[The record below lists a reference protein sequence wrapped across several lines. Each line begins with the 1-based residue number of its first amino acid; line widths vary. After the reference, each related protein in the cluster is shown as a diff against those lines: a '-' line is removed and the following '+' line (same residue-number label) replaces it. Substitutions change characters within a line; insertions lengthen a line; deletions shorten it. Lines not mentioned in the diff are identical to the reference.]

1 MSAKL
6 ILADKN
12 VVQTYFELAS
22 LNLDKK
28 WWFFSMIN
36 STENHKRNQ
45 CSQLVLEMVTESEN
59 RQNRADNI
67 LLEKTWEVIFWSIS
81 LHFTFVSSFF
91 PYQTHHSMYIF
102 WSPNMF
108 LNISTLIFIT
118 QKFCNNCFVIA
129 LMNLFPIINHNTIS
143 LQNWNTVILV
153 IWYLDYY
160 YRVQDYNTTNIHLKS
175 IFKTMELFLQFF

>member
-1 MSAKL
+1 MKFYSIGLLEHNFITGWCAIYCSFYEFSENLLNKISIFTVFLAKSKIFPNIAPSFL
-6 ILADKN
+6 LN
-12 VVQTYFELAS
+12 SLVQTYFELAS

-67 LLEKTWEVIFWSIS
+67 LLEKTWGVIFWSIS

-91 PYQTHHSMYIF
+91 PYQTHHSTMYIF

-108 LNISTLIFIT
+108 LN
-118 QKFCNNCFVIA
+118 V
-129 LMNLFPIINHNTIS
+129 
-143 LQNWNTVILV
+143 
-153 IWYLDYY
+153 
-160 YRVQDYNTTNIHLKS
+160 NIHHTKVL
-175 IFKTMELFLQFF
+175 